1 MSDLQAEA
9 QEIIIELAEFL
20 ERYYLPSSQRSRN
33 LLAKANIL
41 LDKLARKEGA

>member
-9 QEIIIELAEFL
+9 KEIIIEMAEFL
-20 ERYYLPSSQRSRN
+20 ERYYVPKGQLAIN

-41 LDKLARKEGA
+41 LDKLAMKEGV